1 MFPKKLFFYLIL
13 VFNSYIYHNLVCEN
27 LQYMNKVQRWVRIE
41 KKREVKNLV
50 TLSLYALSG
59 HGDLRQILTV
69 GIFGP

>member
-1 MFPKKLFFYLIL
+1 
-13 VFNSYIYHNLVCEN
+13 
-27 LQYMNKVQRWVRIE
+27 MNKVQRWVRIE